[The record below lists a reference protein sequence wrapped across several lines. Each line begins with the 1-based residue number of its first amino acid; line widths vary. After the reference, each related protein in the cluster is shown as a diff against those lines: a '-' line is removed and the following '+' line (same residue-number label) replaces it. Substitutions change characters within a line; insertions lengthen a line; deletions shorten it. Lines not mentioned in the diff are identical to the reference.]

1 MVLEQRFDEFPEMSK
16 ANFTIVYDGPSLRH
30 HTMDVRDLAPA
41 LLAVGELFDAANN
54 VLNGDATQV
63 SVHVKAHE
71 HGCFSI
77 DLEIVQNLI
86 QRGIGLL
93 SGREM
98 TAALHLKELVIGGG
112 VIVVGLVALIRKLRG
127 KKPDRIERLAPD
139 LVRLTIGD
147 ETLDV
152 PLRLL
157 RLYQDLL
164 VRDAAERVVREPLE
178 RPGIE
183 QVTFLQDGKP
193 TAEITKE
200 DAPSFVT
207 PEVEEQT
214 LVDDTRRAAYS
225 IISLAFKED
234 NKWRLHDGHNAI
246 YATINDKEFLR
257 KVDANAASFR
267 KNDVLVCEVRVQQR
281 HTVKGLRTDYI
292 VEKVIEHRPAPRQ
305 LDFNIEGDV

>member
-1 MVLEQRFDEFPEMSK
+1 M
-16 ANFTIVYDGPSLRH
+16 
-30 HTMDVRDLAPA
+30 
-41 LLAVGELFDAANN
+41 
-54 VLNGDATQV
+54 
-63 SVHVKAHE
+63 
-71 HGCFSI
+71 
-77 DLEIVQNLI
+77 
-86 QRGIGLL
+86 
-93 SGREM
+93 
-98 TAALHLKELVIGGG
+98 
-112 VIVVGLVALIRKLRG
+112 
-127 KKPDRIERLAPD
+127 
-139 LVRLTIGD
+139 
-147 ETLDV
+147 